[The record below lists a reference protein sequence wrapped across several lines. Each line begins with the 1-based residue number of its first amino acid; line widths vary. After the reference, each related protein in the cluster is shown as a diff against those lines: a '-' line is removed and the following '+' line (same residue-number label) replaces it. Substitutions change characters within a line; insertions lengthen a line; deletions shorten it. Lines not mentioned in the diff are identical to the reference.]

1 MEGPAMKA
9 GHIAGIASIF
19 LLLAP
24 SIAMGGDSISLAVG
38 TSKVVTL
45 EANPST
51 GYAWRVDEAQSGDC
65 AVAEF
70 AGYRDKPDAA
80 GRIGAPRLADFAIT
94 GAKPGECAIVL
105 VYDRS
110 WESKP
115 PARTHTIAVTVE

>member
-1 MEGPAMKA
+1 MKTDL
-9 GHIAGIASIF
+9 IAGLAF
-19 LLLAP
+19 LLLAAP
-24 SIAMGGDSISLAVG
+24 SAAGDTISLAVG
-38 TSKVVTL
+38 ASTIVTL

-70 AGYRDKPDAA
+70 AGYRDKPDSA